1 MARGTWHVA
10 RGSYSYLSVIRFQLF
25 IEFMFALGTS
35 TSEHNWTKAMVKER
49 EGGGETIR
57 QF

>member
-1 MARGTWHVA
+1 MA
-10 RGSYSYLSVIRFQLF
+10 RGSYSYLSVIRFHLF